1 VRSAAV
7 AEVLRLAGE
16 RAGLVFSAGQAELAA
31 AAVRRAMQRTG
42 VRDPADFLGL
52 AAAGTGAW
60 EVLLEELSVGE
71 TYFFREPDQ
80 LAFIRDTVLPE
91 LAARAGPGGVRA
103 WSAACATGEEAYTL
117 AMLLGDAG
125 CPAFRVLGTDV
136 VRSRLDAAER
146 GSYRRW
152 SLRGVPDEVAE
163 RWFGREGDRFQVR
176 GEVRA
181 AVGFAPLNLADPRRT
196 YVAAGAWG
204 MDLVLCRN
212 VLIYL
217 DDATTRHVAA
227 RLMDALAPG
236 GWLFLGAS
244 DPPLAGLVPCEV
256 VTTGGGVA
264 YRRPARSAAPASNP
278 AAAPAA
284 RPPAGTSRT
293 AALPV
298 AAAPAPAPAEPPPAP
313 PASDPAAPEAA
324 ARVRAL
330 ADRGELRAAASAC
343 AAALREHRDS
353 PELLVLHSTLL
364 FTAHRFADAAAAARR
379 ALYLD
384 RGCAVAHLALGSAA
398 ARSGDAGTARRAL
411 RNAADL
417 LRSHPAGEVVPASGG
432 EAAAR
437 LLAAAEAQ
445 LQVLGEVA

>member
-1 VRSAAV
+1 MSEAAL
-7 AEVLRLAGE
+7 AEVLRLAGV

-31 AAVRRAMQRTG
+31 AAVRRAMKRAG

-52 AAAGTGAW
+52 ATAGTGAW

-80 LAFIRDTVLPE
+80 LAFIRDAVLPD
-91 LAARAGPGGVRA
+91 LAARAGPAGLRA

-125 CPAFRVLGTDV
+125 CGAFRVLGTDV
-136 VRSRLDAAER
+136 VRSRLAAAER

-152 SLRGVPDEVAE
+152 SLRGVPDAAAG
-163 RWFGREGDRFQVR
+163 RWFGREGDRFRVR
-176 GEVRA
+176 DEVRA
-181 AVGFAPLNLADPRRT
+181 AVTFAPLNLADPRRA

-264 YRRPARSAAPASNP
+264 YRRPRRAAAPVPSAAPS
-278 AAAPAA
+278 A
-284 RPPAGTSRT
+284 RPPAG
-293 AALPV
+293 AAMQPLAATPAGLP
-298 AAAPAPAPAEPPPAP
+298 AATPDPAVPAP
-313 PASDPAAPEAA
+313 DAAEAA

-330 ADRGELRAAASAC
+330 ADRGELDEAASAC
-343 AAALREHRDS
+343 AAALRAHRDS

-364 FTAHRFADAAAAARR
+364 LTARRFAEAAAAARS

-398 ARSGDAGTARRAL
+398 ARSGDAAAARRSL

-417 LRSHPAGEVVPASGG
+417 LRALPAGEGVPASGG
-432 EAAAR
+432 ETAAR
-437 LLAAAEAQ
+437 LLAVAEAQ

>member
-16 RAGLVFSAGQAELAA
+16 RAGLVFSSGQAELAA
-31 AAVRRAMQRTG
+31 AGVRRAMQRAG

-91 LAARAGPGGVRA
+91 LAARAGPAGVRA

-117 AMLLGDAG
+117 AMMLDEAG

-152 SLRGVPDEVAE
+152 SLRGVPDPVAE
-163 RWFGREGDRFQVR
+163 RWFGREGDRFRVR
-176 GEVRA
+176 DEVRA
-181 AVGFAPLNLADPRRT
+181 AVGFAPLNLADPRRA

-256 VTTGGGVA
+256 VTTAGGVA
-264 YRRPARSAAPASNP
+264 YRRPARGAAPAP
-278 AAAPAA
+278 LAAPAA
-284 RPPAGTSRT
+284 RHPAGTSP
-293 AALPV
+293 AAAPPPV
-298 AAAPAPAPAEPPPAP
+298 AAAPAVPPPAP
-313 PASDPAAPEAA
+313 PASPPAAPDDAEAA

-417 LRSHPAGEVVPASGG
+417 LRSHPADEVVPASGG

-437 LLAAAEAQ
+437 LLAVAEAQ

>member
-1 VRSAAV
+1 MSAAAV

-31 AAVRRAMQRTG
+31 AGVRRAMQRAG
-42 VRDPADFLGL
+42 VHDAAAFLGL

-91 LAARAGPGGVRA
+91 LAARAGPAGVRA

-136 VRSRLDAAER
+136 VRSRLDAAGR

-152 SLRGVPDEVAE
+152 SLRGVPDDAAA
-163 RWFGREGDRFQVR
+163 RWFGREGDRFRVR
-176 GEVRA
+176 DEVRA
-181 AVGFAPLNLADPRRT
+181 AVGFAPLNLAAPRRA

-256 VTTGGGVA
+256 VTTAGGVA
-264 YRRPARSAAPASNP
+264 YRRPGRAAAPPPASAPSARSAAVPP
-278 AAAPAA
+278 RAAAP
-284 RPPAGTSRT
+284 
-293 AALPV
+293 
-298 AAAPAPAPAEPPPAP
+298 
-313 PASDPAAPEAA
+313 
-324 ARVRAL
+324 
-330 ADRGELRAAASAC
+330 
-343 AAALREHRDS
+343 
-353 PELLVLHSTLL
+353 
-364 FTAHRFADAAAAARR
+364 
-379 ALYLD
+379 
-384 RGCAVAHLALGSAA
+384 
-398 ARSGDAGTARRAL
+398 
-411 RNAADL
+411 
-417 LRSHPAGEVVPASGG
+417 
-432 EAAAR
+432 
-437 LLAAAEAQ
+437 
-445 LQVLGEVA
+445 